1 MISVSVI
8 EDDPAYRASLV
19 TLLRAS
25 PDLVLLDVCESAE
38 VAREKFL
45 ARPPQVALCDI
56 QLPGITGVTLV
67 SELSSRLTETAFLML
82 TINEDDDSVFTA
94 LESGATGYLLKGEM
108 TAESLLANITDAH
121 RGGSPMSWSI
131 ARRVVR
137 SFSRPPQ
144 SAPEVAALSPRERQV
159 LDQLALGLAYKQ
171 IAARLGVAEDTVR
184 VHIRNLYAK
193 LQVNSRAEAVRKQRG
208 RS

>member
-1 MISVSVI
+1 MISVSLV

-19 TLLRAS
+19 ALLGAA
-25 PDLVLLDVCESAE
+25 PELVLLDACDSAE
-38 VAREKFL
+38 IAREKLL
-45 ARPPQVALCDI
+45 ARPPQVALLDI
-56 QLPGITGVTLV
+56 QLPGATGVALV
-67 SELSSRLTETAFLML
+67 GELSARLPHTTFLML
-82 TINEDDDSVFTA
+82 TINEDDDSVFAA
-94 LESGATGYLLKGEM
+94 LESGAAGYLLKGDV
-108 TAESLLANITDAH
+108 TATSLVAHLVDAQ

-137 SFSRPPQ
+137 SFSRAPQ
-144 SAPEVAALSPRERQV
+144 AAPEVATLSPRERQV

-171 IAARLGVAEDTVR
+171 IAARLAIAEDTVR

-193 LQVNSRAEAVRKQRG
+193 LQVNSRAEAVLKQRG

>member
-1 MISVSVI
+1 MISVSLV

-19 TLLRAS
+19 ALLRAA
-25 PDLVLLDVCESAE
+25 PDLVLLDACESAE
-38 VAREKFL
+38 IAREKFL
-45 ARPPQVALCDI
+45 ARPPQIALCDI
-56 QLPGITGVTLV
+56 QLPGVTGVTLV
-67 SELSSRLTETAFLML
+67 AELSARLPQTTFLML

-94 LESGATGYLLKGEM
+94 LESGAAGYLLKGEM
-108 TAESLLANITDAH
+108 TAGSLLAHIQDAH
-121 RGGSPMSWSI
+121 RGGSPMSWPI

-137 SFSRPPQ
+137 SFSRAPQ
-144 SAPEVAALSPRERQV
+144 AAPEVATLSPRERQV

-171 IAARLGVAEDTVR
+171 IGARLAIAEDTVR

-193 LQVNSRAEAVRKQRG
+193 LQVNSRAEAVLKQRG

>member
-1 MISVSVI
+1 MISVSLV
-8 EDDPAYRASLV
+8 EDDPAYRTSLV
-19 TLLRAS
+19 ALLGAAS
-25 PDLVLLDVCESAE
+25 DLVLLDACDSAE

-45 ARPPQVALCDI
+45 ARPPQVALLDI
-56 QLPGITGVTLV
+56 QLPGATGVALV
-67 SELSSRLTETAFLML
+67 SDLSLRLPQTTFLML

-94 LESGATGYLLKGEM
+94 LASGAAGYLLKGDM
-108 TAESLLANITDAH
+108 SAESLVAHLTDAH

-144 SAPEVAALSPRERQV
+144 AAPEVATLSPRERQV

-171 IAARLGVAEDTVR
+171 IAARLAIAEDTVR

-193 LQVNSRAEAVRKQRG
+193 LQVNSRAEAVLKQRG
-208 RS
+208 RN

>member
-1 MISVSVI
+1 MISVSLI
-8 EDDPAYRASLV
+8 EDDPAYRASMV
-19 TLLRAS
+19 ALLRAAA
-25 PDLVLLDVCESAE
+25 DLVLLDVCETAE
-38 VAREKFL
+38 DARGKFL

-56 QLPGITGVTLV
+56 QLPGVTGVTLV
-67 SELSSRLTETAFLML
+67 SELSPRLPQTTFLML

-94 LESGATGYLLKGEM
+94 LESGATGYLLKGEV
-108 TAESLLANITDAH
+108 TAETLVANIADAH

-144 SAPEVAALSPRERQV
+144 AAPEVATLSPRERQV

-171 IAARLGVAEDTVR
+171 IASRLGVAEDTVR

-193 LQVNSRAEAVRKQRG
+193 LQVNSRAEAVLKQRG
-208 RS
+208 RN

>member
-1 MISVSVI
+1 MISVSLV

-19 TLLRAS
+19 ALLRGAS
-25 PDLVLLDVCESAE
+25 EVVLLDACESAE
-38 VAREKFL
+38 TGREKL
-45 ARPPQVALCDI
+45 LVRPPQVALIDI
-56 QLPGITGVTLV
+56 QLPGATGITLV
-67 SELSSRLTETAFLML
+67 SELSLRLPQTAFLIL
-82 TINEDDDSVFTA
+82 TINEDDDSVFSA
-94 LESGATGYLLKGEM
+94 LEAGAAGYLLKGEVS
-108 TAESLLANITDAH
+108 TATLLENIADAR

-144 SAPEVAALSPRERQV
+144 AAPEVGTLSPRERQV

-171 IAARLGVAEDTVR
+171 VAGRLGITEDTVR

-193 LQVNSRAEAVRKQRG
+193 LQVNSRAAAVLKHRG